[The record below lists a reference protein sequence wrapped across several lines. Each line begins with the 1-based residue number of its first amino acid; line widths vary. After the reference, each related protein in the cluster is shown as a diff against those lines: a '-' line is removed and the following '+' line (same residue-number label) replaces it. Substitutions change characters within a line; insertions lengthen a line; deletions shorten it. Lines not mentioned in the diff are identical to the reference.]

1 MWWRVTSLS
10 RLPGTL
16 ADAGK
21 YYSRAEVPPKCY
33 FTVALER
40 TNSNGVGLVMDRWHS
55 VFNRPSGTSFDLE
68 KKSIITSYVLIVEN
82 EIFSR
87 LHAVDLVKAAGYRA
101 IEASNADEAIAI
113 LEARKDIRIVFTDIE
128 MPGSMDGL
136 KLARA
141 IRDRWPPIE
150 LILTSGYVDVPEN
163 DIPERGLFFS
173 KPYRDREI
181 ESALQQF
188 AS

>member
-1 MWWRVTSLS
+1 M
-10 RLPGTL
+10 
-16 ADAGK
+16 
-21 YYSRAEVPPKCY
+21 
-33 FTVALER
+33 
-40 TNSNGVGLVMDRWHS
+40 
-55 VFNRPSGTSFDLE
+55 
-68 KKSIITSYVLIVEN
+68 
-82 EIFSR
+82 
-87 LHAVDLVKAAGYRA
+87 HAADLVEGAGYRA

-113 LEARKDIRIVFTDIE
+113 LEARKDIRIVFTDID

-150 LILTSGYVDVPEN
+150 LILTSGHFDVPG

-173 KPYRDREI
+173 KPYRDE
-181 ESALQQF
+181 EVVSALRRF